1 VRVRYPEGVST
12 VANANLRLIGTSE
25 RSTLS
30 GTITVIRS
38 AFTPHTDLGQML
50 ANAAAPVQTPAVQTG
65 LVGNMQFD
73 VDILTAPDVSFQTKL
88 AQSLQADANLR
99 LRGTLS
105 NPVLL
110 GRVNINQG
118 ELTFFGNKYTIND
131 GAISF
136 FNPVKLEPV
145 LDVSLETRARG
156 VDVTINVTGPLTKLN
171 VSYRSDPPLQFSDL
185 VALLATGRTP
195 ENPTLAARDPG
206 TTQTWQ
212 EMGASALLGQAIANP
227 LAGRLQRFF
236 GVSKIKIDPLL
247 TGVAGNAQARLTI
260 EQNVTPDI
268 TFTYITNVASSTGS
282 AQVIRAEWDFARHWS
297 AVAVRDEYGYFGID
311 FQYRKR
317 LK

>member
-1 VRVRYPEGVST
+1 
-12 VANANLRLIGTSE
+12 
-25 RSTLS
+25 
-30 GTITVIRS
+30 
-38 AFTPHTDLGQML
+38 LGSL
-50 ANAAAPVQTPAVQTG
+50 LEAATAPVQTPAVQTG

-73 VDILTAPDVSFQTKL
+73 VDIVTAPDVSFKTSLTQG
-88 AQSLQADANLR
+88 LQADADLR
-99 LRGTLS
+99 LRGTVS

-110 GRVNINQG
+110 GRVNISQG

-131 GAISF
+131 GTISF
-136 FNPVKLEPV
+136 FNPVKLEPI
-145 LDVSLETRARG
+145 LNVSLETRARG
-156 VDVTINVTGPLTKLN
+156 VDVTINVTGPVTKPR
-171 VSYRSDPPLQFSDL
+171 VSYRSDPPLQFADL

-195 ENPTLAARDPG
+195 DNPNLAIQAAG

-260 EQNVTPDI
+260 EQNITPDI
-268 TFTYITNVASSTGS
+268 TFTYITNVNSTTGS
-282 AQVIRAEWDFARHWS
+282 AQVIRMEWDFSRHWS